1 MVSFVSHVTDVL
13 RGAAMAVADSVPGVS
28 GGTIAFLL
36 GFYERFIGSVHALL
50 LGSFAEKKAALPFL
64 VKLGCGWVCCFLV
77 CAVIL
82 SSLFDMYIYEICS
95 VFLGLTIAAVPIVI
109 AEEREALQGRY
120 LNVVFAVIGVAIV
133 PLLMSF
139 APSAGS
145 TGVDLANGSFGLGL
159 YLFVAA
165 IVAVSAMVLPG
176 ISGSTLLL
184 IMGLYVPLISAV
196 SAVVHRDFSCVPMLF
211 AFGLGMV
218 AGFAVSAKVIR
229 YCFAR
234 FRSQTI
240 YLCLGLLVGSLYA
253 IVMGATTLSEPLPA
267 MSWETFSVGFFVLG
281 VVILAG
287 LQLLKRRAE
296 LRDSS
301 V

>member
-36 GFYERFIGSVHALL
+36 GFYERFIWSVHALL

-120 LNVVFAVIGVAIV
+120 LNVVFAVIGGEVREWIWR
-133 PLLMSF
+133 
-139 APSAGS
+139 
-145 TGVDLANGSFGLGL
+145 TGRL
-159 YLFVAA
+159 
-165 IVAVSAMVLPG
+165 
-176 ISGSTLLL
+176 
-184 IMGLYVPLISAV
+184 
-196 SAVVHRDFSCVPMLF
+196 
-211 AFGLGMV
+211 
-218 AGFAVSAKVIR
+218 
-229 YCFAR
+229 
-234 FRSQTI
+234 
-240 YLCLGLLVGSLYA
+240 
-253 IVMGATTLSEPLPA
+253 
-267 MSWETFSVGFFVLG
+267 VLG
-281 VVILAG
+281 CIC
-287 LQLLKRRAE
+287 LLRRLWRF
-296 LRDSS
+296 LRWCCRGFR
-301 V
+301 VRRFC

>member
-36 GFYERFIGSVHALL
+36 GFYERFIWSVHALL
-50 LGSFAEKKAALPFL
+50 LGNFAEKKAALPFL

-82 SSLFDMYIYEICS
+82 SSLFDTYIYEICS

-196 SAVVHRDFSCVPMLF
+196 SGRVCGECEGDPVLFCTVPVADDLF
-211 AFGLGMV
+211 VSGAFGRVAVCDCDGGDDVVGASACDELGDV
-218 AGFAVSAKVIR
+218 FGRVLCAWRCDSCGASAAEAACGAAG
-229 YCFAR
+229 
-234 FRSQTI
+234 
-240 YLCLGLLVGSLYA
+240 
-253 IVMGATTLSEPLPA
+253 
-267 MSWETFSVGFFVLG
+267 
-281 VVILAG
+281 
-287 LQLLKRRAE
+287 
-296 LRDSS
+296 
-301 V
+301 

>member
-36 GFYERFIGSVHALL
+36 GFYERFIWSVHALL

-82 SSLFDMYIYEICS
+82 SSLFDTYIYEICS

-196 SAVVHRDFSCVPMLF
+196 FCTVPVADDLF
-211 AFGLGMV
+211 VSGAFGRVAVCDCDGGDDVVGASACDELGDV
-218 AGFAVSAKVIR
+218 FGRVLCAWRCDSCGASAAEAACGAAG
-229 YCFAR
+229 
-234 FRSQTI
+234 
-240 YLCLGLLVGSLYA
+240 
-253 IVMGATTLSEPLPA
+253 
-267 MSWETFSVGFFVLG
+267 
-281 VVILAG
+281 
-287 LQLLKRRAE
+287 
-296 LRDSS
+296 
-301 V
+301 